1 MPDTPTRRATLH
13 IASLMLLAIH
23 LALPATAEPATATPG
38 APELPLKRRPT
49 PPSPATRP
57 AAPKTP
63 TKTPPKKSPPTPAP
77 ADELNM
83 SRMPLLIT
91 YDPVVI
97 GVGGP
102 CPGDNELSM
111 GECSLARK
119 DFKVA
124 RANFLDAWNLQRSPF
139 AAMRLGDISLLLGES
154 NSALQWYEM
163 VSGSVMMQRMAN
175 LRRCEIEVG
184 CGVTGRN
191 LTKADT
197 FSGPFGDE
205 ALLRTARIYARSG
218 FPELAATILLDGD
231 GRGCNLAPSTC
242 EKIADMALRKTA
254 TAATMALSLSTRR
267 PGDGNDANRIKA
279 LRAMKLDALA
289 DDLTIVSQGGKP
301 TRRVTQREIAAADA
315 RLARAARRAA
325 MRAEAEARR
334 SADAVD
340 ATAPANPPTPQG
352 PQPGEVNAGPATPAT
367 ATKPAPENAEN
378 TTQASAAGAEKEAP
392 QKTPQ
397 QQQLDRRTKRDAI
410 DAGLKS
416 ADESLE
422 KARRLLE
429 LAGGALP
436 LGGPE

>member
-1 MPDTPTRRATLH
+1 MPDAPTRWPTLR
-13 IASLMLLAIH
+13 IAVLILLAIH
-23 LALPATAEPATATPG
+23 LAIPATAEPAAATTG
-38 APELPLKRRPT
+38 APELPRKRRPT
-49 PPSPATRP
+49 RPPTRP
-57 AAPKTP
+57 ARAISPTTQATAVKAPP
-63 TKTPPKKSPPTPAP
+63 P
-77 ADELNM
+77 ADDLDM
-83 SRMPLLIT
+83 TRMPLLIT

-102 CPGDNELSM
+102 CPGDNELSI

-124 RANFLDAWNLQRSPF
+124 RANFLDAWNLQHSPF
-139 AAMRLGDISLLLGES
+139 AAMRIGDISLLLGEP

-184 CGVTGRN
+184 CGVTGKN

-197 FSGPFGDE
+197 FTGPFGDE
-205 ALLRTARIYARSG
+205 TLLRTARIYARSG
-218 FPELAATILLDGD
+218 FPELAATILIDGN
-231 GRGCNLAPSTC
+231 GRGCDIAPSTC

-254 TAATMALSLSTRR
+254 TAATLALSLSTRR

-289 DDLTIVSQGGKP
+289 DDLTTISQGGKP
-301 TRRVTQREIAAADA
+301 ARRVTQREIAAAEA

-325 MRAEAEARR
+325 RRAEAEARR
-334 SADAVD
+334 SADAAEA
-340 ATAPANPPTPQG
+340 ATPGTPATPQDA
-352 PQPGEVNAGPATPAT
+352 QPGEGNATPATPAT
-367 ATKPAPENAEN
+367 AAKPAPENPQG
-378 TTQASAAGAEKEAP
+378 TTQTTNTEAEKEAP
-392 QKTPQ
+392 PKTPQ
-397 QQQLDRRTKRDAI
+397 QQEIDRRTKRDAI
-410 DAGLKS
+410 EAGLKN
-416 ADESLE
+416 ADESIE

>member
-1 MPDTPTRRATLH
+1 MPDAPTRWPTLR

-23 LALPATAEPATATPG
+23 LAIPATAEPATATPD
-38 APELPLKRRPT
+38 APELPQKRRPMR
-49 PPSPATRP
+49 PPSPLTRSSS
-57 AAPKTP
+57 PKTP
-63 TKTPPKKSPPTPAP
+63 SKPPANAPAP
-77 ADELNM
+77 AEELDM

-102 CPGDNELSM
+102 CPGDNDLSM

-119 DFKVA
+119 DFRSA

-163 VSGSVMMQRMAN
+163 VSGSVMMQRMTN

-184 CGVTGRN
+184 CGVTGKN
-191 LTKADT
+191 LTKADI

-218 FPELAATILLDGD
+218 FPELAATILIDGD

-267 PGDGNDANRIKA
+267 PDDGNDENRIKA

-301 TRRVTQREIAAADA
+301 ARRVTQRELAAAEA

-334 SADAVD
+334 SADAAEAAAPTNPPPPQSNQPAAVNTVP
-340 ATAPANPPTPQG
+340 AAPA
-352 PQPGEVNAGPATPAT
+352 PAA
-367 ATKPAPENAEN
+367 KPAPENAEN
-378 TTQASAAGAEKEAP
+378 ATQPSTAGAVAEKEAP
-392 QKTPQ
+392 KKTPQ
-397 QQQLDRRTKRDAI
+397 QQELDRRTKRDAI

-416 ADESLE
+416 ADESIE

>member
-1 MPDTPTRRATLH
+1 MPDAPTRWPTLR

-23 LALPATAEPATATPG
+23 LAIPATAEPATATPD
-38 APELPLKRRPT
+38 APDLPPKRRPMR
-49 PPSPATRP
+49 PQSP
-57 AAPKTP
+57 
-63 TKTPPKKSPPTPAP
+63 PPKAPPKIPAP
-77 ADELNM
+77 ADDLDM
-83 SRMPLLIT
+83 KPLLIA

-119 DFKVA
+119 DFRSA
-124 RANFLDAWNLQRSPF
+124 RANFLDAWNLHRSPF

-163 VSGSVMMQRMAN
+163 VSGSVMMQRMTN

-218 FPELAATILLDGD
+218 FPELAATILIDGD
-231 GRGCNLAPSTC
+231 VRGCDLDPSTC
-242 EKIADMALRKTA
+242 KKIADLALRKTA

-267 PGDGNDANRIKA
+267 PDDGNDENRIKA

-301 TRRVTQREIAAADA
+301 ARRVTQREMAAAEA

-325 MRAEAEARR
+325 VRAEAEARR
-334 SADAVD
+334 SADA
-340 ATAPANPPTPQG
+340 AEAAAPTNPPPPES
-352 PQPGEVNAGPATPAT
+352 PQPAAVNTVPAAPDP

-378 TTQASAAGAEKEAP
+378 ATQPSTAGAVAVKEAP
-392 QKTPQ
+392 KKTPQ
-397 QQQLDRRTKRDAI
+397 QQEIDRRTKRDAI

-416 ADESLE
+416 ADESIE

>member
-1 MPDTPTRRATLH
+1 MPDAPTRWPTLRIATL
-13 IASLMLLAIH
+13 ILLGIH
-23 LALPATAEPATATPG
+23 LAIPAAAEPAAATPD
-38 APELPLKRRPT
+38 APELPPKRRPK
-49 PPSPATRP
+49 PPSVRAISPKNQPT
-57 AAPKTP
+57 APKET
-63 TKTPPKKSPPTPAP
+63 AP
-77 ADELNM
+77 ADDLDM
-83 SRMPLLIT
+83 TRMPLLMT

-102 CPGDNELSM
+102 CPGDNELSI

-119 DFKVA
+119 DFEVA
-124 RANFLDAWNLQRSPF
+124 RANFLDAWNIQRSPF
-139 AAMRLGDISLLLGES
+139 AAMRLGDISLLLGEP

-197 FSGPFGDE
+197 FTGPFGDE

-218 FPELAATILLDGD
+218 FPELAAIILIDGD
-231 GRGCNLAPSTC
+231 GRGCDIAPSTC

-254 TAATMALSLSTRR
+254 TAATLALSLSTRR

-289 DDLTIVSQGGKP
+289 DDLTTVSQGAKP
-301 TRRVTQREIAAADA
+301 ARRVTQREIADDEA

-334 SADAVD
+334 SADAAE
-340 ATAPANPPTPQG
+340 ATAPGSPATPQG
-352 PQPGEVNAGPATPAT
+352 TQPGELNAAPTTPAT
-367 ATKPAPENAEN
+367 AVKPAPENAQDATQTTN
-378 TTQASAAGAEKEAP
+378 TEAKKEAP
-392 QKTPQ
+392 PKTPQ
-397 QQQLDRRTKRDAI
+397 QQEIDRRTKRDAI
-410 DAGLKS
+410 EAGLKN
-416 ADESLE
+416 ADESIE

-436 LGGPE
+436 FGGPE